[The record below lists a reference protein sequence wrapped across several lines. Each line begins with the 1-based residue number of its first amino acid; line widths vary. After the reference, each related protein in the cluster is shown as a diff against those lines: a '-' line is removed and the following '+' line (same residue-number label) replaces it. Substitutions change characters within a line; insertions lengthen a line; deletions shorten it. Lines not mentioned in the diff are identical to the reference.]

1 MPDTSRPAPKDA
13 AGNPARVVEF
23 QRISGQGGPPNNLP
37 LQLSSFVG
45 RGREAAEVEALLSE
59 HRLLT
64 LTGPGGSGKSRLA
77 LRVASRV
84 LDGYEDG
91 AWFVELAPLSDP
103 DLVPGTVASVL
114 GVTETPGTPLV
125 DSLLAHLEPRE
136 ALLVVDNC
144 EHLVG
149 ACASLA
155 GTLLRSC
162 PNLRIL
168 ATSREVLGLPGEAH
182 FPVPSLSLPDPRR
195 LSPAE
200 DLSGYEATALFV
212 ERARTARPGFSP
224 TDANALAVA
233 QICHR
238 LDGMPLAIEL
248 AAARTRVLS
257 VEQISSRLNDRFA
270 LLTGGGR
277 ATPAHRGTLRA
288 TMDWSHE
295 LLSEEEKVL
304 LRRLSVFAGGFSL
317 EAAEAVCA
325 GGGTEEEEVLDLL
338 GSLVDKSLV
347 LFEEHDEGARYRL
360 LETVRQYAREK
371 LKESHEA
378 GEARSRHAEFYLALS
393 EVAEP
398 ELKGHGQV
406 AWLGRLETEHDN
418 LRAAMRFLLEEG
430 ETESAARLA
439 WALWLFWYLHGHQ
452 GEGYRY
458 AGELLNE
465 TDVLPP
471 VARARTLIVRGNMSY
486 GREGAEGTERL
497 FEEAAALS
505 RQTGEGIDLAIA
517 LAGVGVTA
525 MQRGD
530 TRRASALFEEVLEL
544 YREAANEWG
553 VSYALVH
560 LGMALLG
567 RDEHAEATRYFEEA
581 LAISRKIGYRLSG
594 YISLYGLA
602 LSSRVRG
609 DHERAEEL
617 YAEGLTLAAEA
628 GDKAN
633 AAYCLEGLAGLI
645 ATRDEPE
652 RAARLF
658 GASEALLE
666 AVGAPLYAHVQDRA
680 LYEEAVEALRSRLGE
695 GPLGAAW
702 AEGKAMSPERAVE
715 YAFEESKKA
724 QSQASREYPAGL
736 SAREVEVLRLV
747 ARGMTNPRIARE
759 LYVSR
764 RTVDAHLHSV
774 YNKLGTSTRAEATRY
789 ASEHGLL

>member
-1 MPDTSRPAPKDA
+1 
-13 AGNPARVVEF
+13 
-23 QRISGQGGPPNNLP
+23 
-37 LQLSSFVG
+37 
-45 RGREAAEVEALLSE
+45 
-59 HRLLT
+59 
-64 LTGPGGSGKSRLA
+64 
-77 LRVASRV
+77 
-84 LDGYEDG
+84 
-91 AWFVELAPLSDP
+91 
-103 DLVPGTVASVL
+103 
-114 GVTETPGTPLV
+114 
-125 DSLLAHLEPRE
+125 
-136 ALLVVDNC
+136 
-144 EHLVG
+144 
-149 ACASLA
+149 
-155 GTLLRSC
+155 
-162 PNLRIL
+162 
-168 ATSREVLGLPGEAH
+168 
-182 FPVPSLSLPDPRR
+182 
-195 LSPAE
+195 
-200 DLSGYEATALFV
+200 
-212 ERARTARPGFSP
+212 
-224 TDANALAVA
+224 
-233 QICHR
+233 
-238 LDGMPLAIEL
+238 
-248 AAARTRVLS
+248 
-257 VEQISSRLNDRFA
+257 
-270 LLTGGGR
+270 
-277 ATPAHRGTLRA
+277 
-288 TMDWSHE
+288 
-295 LLSEEEKVL
+295 
-304 LRRLSVFAGGFSL
+304 
-317 EAAEAVCA
+317 
-325 GGGTEEEEVLDLL
+325 
-338 GSLVDKSLV
+338 
-347 LFEEHDEGARYRL
+347 
-360 LETVRQYAREK
+360 
-371 LKESHEA
+371 
-378 GEARSRHAEFYLALS
+378 
-393 EVAEP
+393 
-398 ELKGHGQV
+398 
-406 AWLGRLETEHDN
+406 
-418 LRAAMRFLLEEG
+418 
-430 ETESAARLA
+430 
-439 WALWLFWYLHGHQ
+439 
-452 GEGYRY
+452 
-458 AGELLNE
+458 
-465 TDVLPP
+465 
-471 VARARTLIVRGNMSY
+471 
-486 GREGAEGTERL
+486 
-497 FEEAAALS
+497 
-505 RQTGEGIDLAIA
+505 
-517 LAGVGVTA
+517 

-666 AVGAPLYAHVQDRA
+666 AVGAPLYAHAQDRA

-702 AEGKAMSPERAVE
+702 AEGRAMSPERAVE
-715 YAFEESKKA
+715 YAFEEPKKA